1 MYLNKAELN
10 DESYQILKYF
20 TKLKEYR
27 VIAFSTAK
35 DYEQILN
42 EDYEVK
48 DVDVDEFIDKMR
60 EFVKDENKKRV
71 QALENAKEK

>member
-1 MYLNKAELN
+1 
-10 DESYQILKYF
+10 
-20 TKLKEYR
+20 
-27 VIAFSTAK
+27 
-35 DYEQILN
+35 
-42 EDYEVK
+42 VK